1 MKENIFQGR
10 FQDESRGDLTYMLPC
25 NRGWWRKWVWL
36 AIMLAVLVTVA
47 KSEDEELIKIGKNAT
62 MPTPTEVDIFSD
74 QDRYQLEKLK
84 SAYFKLSGDA
94 VTAQL
99 LSERKQGEMN
109 GFVEGLKGKCLQSE
123 GRIAEVEGDL
133 KCMARVQSE
142 EIEEIETEESK

>member
-1 MKENIFQGR
+1 MEDKIKVLGIFVLLAAWVGVGIFMKLDAQEVTT
-10 FQDESRGDLTYMLPC
+10 ES
-25 NRGWWRKWVWL
+25 
-36 AIMLAVLVTVA
+36 A
-47 KSEDEELIKIGKNAT
+47 
-62 MPTPTEVDIFSD
+62 EVDIFSD
-74 QDRYQLEKLK
+74 LDRYQLEKLK
-84 SAYFKLSGDA
+84 SEYFKLSGDA